1 MKRTKFLLL
10 ALLLAAGPL
19 VFGQGSSPT
28 ASSTIQPT
36 IMVIP
41 FAKEEQQLR
50 TVLEND
56 GPLRIAVTKVKE
68 GFDNRGFST
77 TDFRAKLNQLNNDRV
92 MEMENAMSLKQ
103 EVIELSGADIY
114 VEVEVQK
121 TRSPSGNSATVVMT
135 AYDAFSSLSLANKVA
150 TSPKFYTDDYNKL
163 TEKALGNTVEEFL
176 NTIQLKFD
184 DIVKNGRT
192 ITMNVTFAE
201 ASEWD
206 MDAEVGTEGDLLSDA
221 IEDWLTDNSLQG
233 NYHLQGVTATK
244 LLVDAIKVP
253 MQDEKGRSFRTSR
266 YAGLFRNYLSSLGLQ
281 ATRDVQGN
289 RIFITIQ

>member
-1 MKRTKFLLL
+1 MKPTKLLLLVLLL
-10 ALLLAAGPL
+10 AFSNLT
-19 VFGQGSSPT
+19 FGQS
-28 ASSTIQPT
+28 SSTAAPAAVQPT

-68 GFDNRGFST
+68 GFDDRGFST

-92 MEMENAMSLKQ
+92 MEMENAQSLKQ

-121 TRSPSGNSATVVMT
+121 TRTPSGNSVTVVMT

-150 TSPKFYTDDYNKL
+150 TSPKFYTDDYGKL
-163 TEKALGNTVEEFL
+163 TEKALGNTIEELL

-184 DIVKNGRT
+184 EIVENGRT

-201 ASEWD
+201 TSEWD
-206 MDAEVGTEGDLLSDA
+206 MDTEVGDEGDLLSDA
-221 IEDWLTDNSLQG
+221 IEDWLTDNALQG

-253 MQDEKGRSFRTSR
+253 MRDEKGRSFRTSR
-266 YAGLFRNYLSSLGLQ
+266 FAGKFRNHLSSLGLK